1 MERVVPAFGLGAA
14 CRVGRSAIVALA
26 AFLCLEIPFGAFSQQ
41 TLPSSGASVPS
52 DIPYA
57 AARSI
62 LEAIPPARLPAE
74 LQSKAPSEL
83 APDWPAWVSA
93 RDRDIRARLAAGDED
108 SVLNLALFGTMFTD
122 RPPLTERDIAAAGG
136 GATTDAV
143 RSRIE
148 DLIDALS
155 SPGGNERLE
164 FARVVAGRQSID
176 FAATD
181 ARRRLREWLA
191 AGTARVIAEYGRQ
204 ADLVRGQAVSDVSR
218 STLFQD
224 RGLSSDTSIYPGFG
238 VEQTLAV
245 LLTNGLLAAGSVRR
259 VGIVGPGLDFVDKR
273 QGTDFYP
280 VQTIQPFAVVDSVL
294 RLWLAEPGQVRV
306 TTFDVSPR
314 INHHLE
320 VARRRAEAG
329 EAYVLNLPRR
339 LDLFP
344 WSRYLVAY
352 WEQLGDRIGTAA
364 PPVAVPPGT
373 ADLVRMRAVRVRPD
387 VVQAIAPEDL
397 DIVLQRMEP
406 LAAGDL
412 FDLIV
417 ATNVLV
423 YYDVFEQSLALANVA
438 AMLRPGGVFLS
449 NQAVEPLGGI
459 PMESLG
465 HVDIPMEALPASTDV
480 SQSTGDRFFLYRRR

>member
-1 MERVVPAFGLGAA
+1 MEKVVP
-14 CRVGRSAIVALA
+14 VALA

-41 TLPSSGASVPS
+41 TLPSSAAVPS
-52 DIPYA
+52 NIPYA
-57 AARSI
+57 AARLI
-62 LEAIPPARLPAE
+62 LEAIPPARLPAG

-83 APDWPAWVSA
+83 APDWPTWVSA

-108 SVLNLALFGTMFTD
+108 SVLNLVLFGTMFTD
-122 RPPLTERDIAAAGG
+122 RSPLTERDIAAGG
-136 GATTDAV
+136 RATTNAV

-155 SPGGNERLE
+155 SPSGNERLE

-191 AGTARVIAEYGRQ
+191 GGTARVIAEYGRQ
-204 ADLVRGQAVSDVSR
+204 VDLVREQAVSDASR
-218 STLFQD
+218 STLFRD

-238 VEQTLAV
+238 VEQSLAV

-294 RLWLAEPGQVRV
+294 RLGLAERGQVRV

-364 PPVAVPPGT
+364 PPVAVPPGI

-412 FDLIV
+412 YDLIV

-438 AMLRPGGVFLS
+438 AMLRPRGVFLS

-465 HVDIPMEALPASTDV
+465 HVDIPIEDLPGSTDV
-480 SQSTGDRFFLYRRR
+480 SQSTGDRFFVYRRR

>member
-1 MERVVPAFGLGAA
+1 MDRVLP
-14 CRVGRSAIVALA
+14 VALA
-26 AFLCLEIPFGAFSQQ
+26 VFLCLAVPLDASSQKTAPSAGA
-41 TLPSSGASVPS
+41 PVPS
-52 DIPYA
+52 NIPYA

-93 RDRDIRARLAAGDED
+93 RDRDIRARLALGDED
-108 SVLNLALFGTMFTD
+108 SVFNLVLFGTSFTD
-122 RPPLTERDIAAAGG
+122 RSPLTERDIAAASGG
-136 GATTDAV
+136 GASTDAV

-181 ARRRLREWLA
+181 ARRRLRDWLA

-204 ADLVRGQAVSDVSR
+204 VDLVREQAVSDASR

-238 VEQTLAV
+238 VEQSLAV
-245 LLTNGLLAAGSVRR
+245 LLTNGLLATGSVRR

-294 RLWLAEPGQVRV
+294 RLGLAEPGQVRV

-314 INHHLE
+314 VNHHVE
-320 VARRRAEAG
+320 VARHRAEAG

-364 PPVAVPPGT
+364 PPVAVPRGI

-397 DIVLQRMEP
+397 DIVLQRMQP

-412 FDLIV
+412 YDLIV

-465 HVDIPMEALPASTDV
+465 HVDIPMEDSPASIDV